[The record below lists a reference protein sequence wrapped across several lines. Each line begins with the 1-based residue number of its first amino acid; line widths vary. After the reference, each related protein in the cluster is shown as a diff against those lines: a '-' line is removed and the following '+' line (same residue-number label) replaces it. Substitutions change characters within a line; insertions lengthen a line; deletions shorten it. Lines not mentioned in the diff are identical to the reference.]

1 RASAHRSPCLPISR
15 ARERVG
21 LSARRRRCREVT
33 PPGTPSAST
42 VIAYRPGQT
51 PRGLTPLNRRRRR
64 TSLGLEASLRRSP
77 CARTHREDPMLD
89 RPTKLVEYQTY
100 IDGKWCEA
108 STGKKLQSFDPYTG
122 EPWALIP
129 ECDARDVDR
138 ACEAAWRAFDKGP
151 WPAMTQTARGKLMR
165 RIAGLI
171 EKHAQHL
178 AEIEVRD
185 NGKLMSEMH
194 AQTKYLP
201 EWFYYYGGLADK
213 IQGAVVPA
221 DRPDHFNYIL
231 KEPVGV
237 CAFITPW
244 NSPLMLVGWKL
255 APALAAG
262 CTVVIKPSE
271 FTSASLLEFMKVV
284 TGYGSVVGE
293 PLVTHPKVA
302 KVAFTGGSATGARVN
317 ELAARSFKKVS
328 LELGGK
334 SPNVVFDDCI
344 LDDAVSGAV
353 SGIFAATGQTCIA
366 GSRLLLQETIHD
378 QFVEKLVAM
387 AKTARPGDP
396 AKLETQVGPVTT
408 PPQYQKILSYIDIAK
423 GEGAKCVLDG
433 GPATKEEGGGK
444 YFVKPTIYT
453 GVNNKMRIA
462 QEEVFGPV
470 LSVIKFKDEE
480 EAVAIANDI
489 AYGLGAGVWTQSI
502 KRATTMAR
510 RIRAGTVWVNT
521 YRAVS
526 FTMPFGGYKAS
537 GLGRENGIEAIEG
550 YLQSKSVWINNGPG
564 GGNPFIM
571 KTS

>member
-1 RASAHRSPCLPISR
+1 MQD
-15 ARERVG
+15 
-21 LSARRRRCREVT
+21 T
-33 PPGTPSAST
+33 PATLKS
-42 VIAYRPGQT
+42 Y
-51 PRGLTPLNRRRRR
+51 
-64 TSLGLEASLRRSP
+64 
-77 CARTHREDPMLD
+77 
-89 RPTKLVEYQTY
+89 KTY
-100 IDGKWCEA
+100 IDGKWVDAA
-108 STGKKLQSFDPYTG
+108 SGKTFPTSNPYTG

-129 ECDARDVDR
+129 ECDAADVDM
-138 ACEAAWRAFDKGP
+138 AVEAASRAFETGP
-151 WPAMTQTARGKLMR
+151 WPSMTQTARGKILR
-165 RIAGLI
+165 RIAQLI
-171 EKHAQHL
+171 ETHAGHL
-178 AEIEVRD
+178 AQIEVRD
-185 NGKLMSEMH
+185 NGKLISEMA
-194 AQTKYLP
+194 AQTKYMP

-213 IQGAVVPA
+213 IQGAVVPV

-244 NSPLMLVGWKL
+244 NSPLMLATWKL

-271 FTSASLLEFMKVV
+271 FTSASLLEFMKLVIEASDLPPGVVNVV
-284 TGYGSVVGE
+284 TGYGQVTGE

-317 ELAARSFKKVS
+317 ELAAKSFKKVS

-334 SPNVVFDDCI
+334 SPNIVFDDCI
-344 LDDAVSGAV
+344 LDDAVSGAI

-378 QFVEKLVAM
+378 AFVEKLVAM
-387 AKTARPGDP
+387 AKTAKLGDP
-396 AKLETQVGPVTT
+396 SRAETQVGPVTT
-408 PPQYQKILSYIDIAK
+408 PPQYQKILAYIDIAK
-423 GEGAKCVLDG
+423 NEGATCVLGG
-433 GPATKEEGGGK
+433 GPATAEEGGGK
-444 YFVKPTIYT
+444 YFVKPTVFT
-453 GVNNKMRIA
+453 GVSNRMRIA

-480 EAVAIANDI
+480 EAIQIANDI
-489 AYGLGAGVWTQSI
+489 AYGLGAGVWTQSVR
-502 KRATTMAR
+502 RAHNVAR
-510 RIRAGTVWVNT
+510 RIKAGTVWVNT

-526 FTMPFGGYKAS
+526 FLMPFGGYKAS
-537 GLGRENGIEAIEG
+537 GLGRENGAEAMEA

>member
-1 RASAHRSPCLPISR
+1 M
-15 ARERVG
+15 
-21 LSARRRRCREVT
+21 
-33 PPGTPSAST
+33 
-42 VIAYRPGQT
+42 Q
-51 PRGLTPLNRRRRR
+51 
-64 TSLGLEASLRRSP
+64 
-77 CARTHREDPMLD
+77 D
-89 RPTKLVEYQTY
+89 RPAKLKEYQTY
-100 IDGKWCEA
+100 IDGKWCGAA
-108 STGKKLQSFDPYTG
+108 SGKTFQTHDPYTG
-122 EPWALIP
+122 ELWALIP
-129 ECDARDVDR
+129 ECDAKDVDR

-151 WPAMTQTARGKLMR
+151 WPAMTQTARGKVLR

-171 EKHAQHL
+171 EKHAEHL
-178 AEIEVRD
+178 AQIEVRD

-221 DRPDHFNYIL
+221 DRPDHFTYIL

-262 CTVVIKPSE
+262 CTVVVKPSE
-271 FTSASLLEFMKVV
+271 FTTASLLEFMKLVIEPAELPPGVINVV
-284 TGYGSVVGE
+284 TGYGAVVGE

-317 ELAARSFKKVS
+317 ELAAKTFKKVS

-334 SPNVVFDDCI
+334 SPNIVFDDCI
-344 LDDAVSGAV
+344 LDDAVSGAI

-366 GSRLLLQETIHD
+366 GSRLLLQESIHD
-378 QFVEKLVAM
+378 RFVEKLVAM
-387 AKTARPGDP
+387 AKQARLGDP
-396 AKLETQVGPVTT
+396 SKLDTQVGPVTT

-423 GEGAKCVLDG
+423 GEGAKCILGG
-433 GPATKEEGGGK
+433 GPASKEEGGGK
-444 YFVKPTIYT
+444 YFVKPTIFT

-489 AYGLGAGVWTQSI
+489 AYGLGAGVWTQSL
-502 KRATTMAR
+502 KRATTVSK

-526 FTMPFGGYKAS
+526 FLMPFGGYKAS
-537 GLGRENGIEAIEG
+537 GLGRENGVEAIEG

>member
-1 RASAHRSPCLPISR
+1 M
-15 ARERVG
+15 
-21 LSARRRRCREVT
+21 
-33 PPGTPSAST
+33 
-42 VIAYRPGQT
+42 Q
-51 PRGLTPLNRRRRR
+51 
-64 TSLGLEASLRRSP
+64 
-77 CARTHREDPMLD
+77 D
-89 RPTKLVEYQTY
+89 RPTKLREYQTY

-108 STGKKLQSFDPYTG
+108 ASGKKFQTHDPYTG

-129 ECDARDVDR
+129 ECDAKDADR

-151 WPAMTQTARGKLMR
+151 WATMTQTARGKVLR

-171 EKHAQHL
+171 EKHAEHL
-178 AEIEVRD
+178 AQIEVRD
-185 NGKLMSEMH
+185 NGKLISEMA

-213 IQGAVVPA
+213 IEGRVVPS
-221 DRPDHFNYIL
+221 DRPDHFTYIL

-271 FTSASLLEFMKVV
+271 FTSASLLEFTKLVIEPAELPPGVINVV

-302 KVAFTGGSATGARVN
+302 KVAFTGGTATGARVN
-317 ELAARSFKKVS
+317 ELAAKTFKKVS

-334 SPNVVFDDCI
+334 SPNIVFDDCI
-344 LDDAVSGAV
+344 LDDAVSGAI

-366 GSRLLLQETIHD
+366 GSRLLLQESIHD

-387 AKTARPGDP
+387 ARQAKLGDP
-396 AKLETQVGPVTT
+396 SLAETQVGPVTT
-408 PPQYQKILSYIDIAK
+408 PPQYAKILSYIDIAK
-423 GEGAKCVLDG
+423 GEGAKCVLGG

-444 YFVKPTIYT
+444 YFVKPTIFT
-453 GVNNKMRIA
+453 GVNNRMRIA

-470 LSVIKFKDEE
+470 LSVIKFRDEE
-480 EAVAIANDI
+480 EAIAIANDI
-489 AYGLGAGVWTQSI
+489 AYGLGAGIWTQSVR
-502 KRATTMAR
+502 RATSVSK

-526 FTMPFGGYKAS
+526 FLMPFGGYKAS
-537 GLGRENGIEAIEG
+537 GLGRENGAEAIEG

>member
-1 RASAHRSPCLPISR
+1 M
-15 ARERVG
+15 
-21 LSARRRRCREVT
+21 
-33 PPGTPSAST
+33 
-42 VIAYRPGQT
+42 Q
-51 PRGLTPLNRRRRR
+51 
-64 TSLGLEASLRRSP
+64 
-77 CARTHREDPMLD
+77 D
-89 RPTKLVEYQTY
+89 RPTKLREYQTY

-108 STGKKLQSFDPYTG
+108 ASGKKFQTHDPYTG

-129 ECDARDVDR
+129 ECDAKDADR

-151 WPAMTQTARGKLMR
+151 WATMTQTARGKVLR

-171 EKHAQHL
+171 EKHAEHL
-178 AEIEVRD
+178 AQIEVRD
-185 NGKLMSEMH
+185 NGKLISEMA

-213 IQGAVVPA
+213 IQGAVVPS
-221 DRPDHFNYIL
+221 DRPDHFTYIL

-271 FTSASLLEFMKVV
+271 FTSASLLEFMKLVIEPAELPPGVINVV

-302 KVAFTGGSATGARVN
+302 KVAFTGGTATGARVN
-317 ELAARSFKKVS
+317 ELAAKTFKKVS

-334 SPNVVFDDCI
+334 SPNIVFDDCI
-344 LDDAVSGAV
+344 LDDAVSGAI

-366 GSRLLLQETIHD
+366 GSRLLLQESIHD

-387 AKTARPGDP
+387 ARQAKLGDP
-396 AKLETQVGPVTT
+396 SLAETQVGPVTT
-408 PPQYQKILSYIDIAK
+408 PPQYAKILSYIDIAK
-423 GEGAKCVLDG
+423 GEGAKCVLGG

-444 YFVKPTIYT
+444 YFVKPTIFT
-453 GVNNKMRIA
+453 GVNNRMRIA

-480 EAVAIANDI
+480 EAIAIANDI
-489 AYGLGAGVWTQSI
+489 AYGLGAGIWTQSVR
-502 KRATTMAR
+502 RATSVSK

-526 FTMPFGGYKAS
+526 FLMPFGGYKAS
-537 GLGRENGIEAIEG
+537 VLGRENGAEAIEG

>member
-1 RASAHRSPCLPISR
+1 M
-15 ARERVG
+15 
-21 LSARRRRCREVT
+21 
-33 PPGTPSAST
+33 
-42 VIAYRPGQT
+42 Q
-51 PRGLTPLNRRRRR
+51 
-64 TSLGLEASLRRSP
+64 
-77 CARTHREDPMLD
+77 D
-89 RPTKLVEYQTY
+89 RPTKLREYQTY

-108 STGKKLQSFDPYTG
+108 ASGKKFQTHDPYTG

-129 ECDARDVDR
+129 ECDAKDADR

-151 WPAMTQTARGKLMR
+151 WATMTQTARGKVLR

-171 EKHAQHL
+171 EKHAEHL
-178 AEIEVRD
+178 AQIEVRD
-185 NGKLMSEMH
+185 NGKLISEMA

-213 IQGAVVPA
+213 IQGAVVPS
-221 DRPDHFNYIL
+221 DRPDHFTYIL

-271 FTSASLLEFMKVV
+271 FTSASLLEFMKLVIEPAELPPGVINVV

-302 KVAFTGGSATGARVN
+302 KVAFTGGTATGARVN
-317 ELAARSFKKVS
+317 ELAAKTFKKVS

-334 SPNVVFDDCI
+334 SPNIVFDDCI
-344 LDDAVSGAV
+344 LDDAVSGAI

-366 GSRLLLQETIHD
+366 GSRLLLQESIHD

-387 AKTARPGDP
+387 ARQAKLGDP
-396 AKLETQVGPVTT
+396 SLAETQVGPVTT
-408 PPQYQKILSYIDIAK
+408 PPQYAKILSYIDIAK
-423 GEGAKCVLDG
+423 GEGAKCVLGG

-444 YFVKPTIYT
+444 YFVKPTIFT
-453 GVNNKMRIA
+453 GVNNRMRIA

-480 EAVAIANDI
+480 EAIAIANDI
-489 AYGLGAGVWTQSI
+489 AYGLGAGIWTQSVR
-502 KRATTMAR
+502 RATSVSK

-526 FTMPFGGYKAS
+526 FLMPFGGYKAS
-537 GLGRENGIEAIEG
+537 GLGRENGAEAIEG